1 MEYGKTIFT
10 INMVNTYI
18 KNKYKV
24 LIIEISSQMSEI
36 EFLLKKSK
44 NIKKEDQKN
53 IIKLNKKIDLILEN
67 NINKNEIELLKQIK
81 ELKSKYQIIIID
93 IKKEEKNILYNILK
107 ESDKHIILIEPN
119 ILQIK
124 KSKKYMEEWIEKY
137 RIDKEKID
145 IIFNK
150 VTEGSLS
157 FNILKDIY
165 KNYNIIGKINLIKNC
180 NKLINKNM
188 NYNILNK
195 RAKKEYKKIADEI
208 LKNRNIKKYYLN
220 KIYNN

>member
-24 LIIEISSQMSEI
+24 LIIEINSQMNEI
-36 EFLLKKSK
+36 EFLLKKLK
-44 NIKKEDQKN
+44 NVKKENQTGV
-53 IIKLNKKIDLILEN
+53 IKINKKIDLILEN
-67 NINKNEIELLKQIK
+67 NINKNGIEFLKQIK
-81 ELKSKYQIIIID
+81 ELKNKYEIIIID
-93 IKKEEKNILYNILK
+93 VKKEERNILNSIIK
-107 ESDKHIILIEPN
+107 ESDKNIILIEPN
-119 ILQIK
+119 IVQVK
-124 KSKKYMEEWIEKY
+124 KTKKYMEEWIEKY
-137 RIDKEKID
+137 QINKESIN

-150 VTEGSLS
+150 VTESSLS

-180 NKLINKNM
+180 NKLINNNM

-195 RAKKEYKKIADEI
+195 KTKQQYKKIAKEI

-220 KIYNN
+220 KIYNY